1 LDWSFGWVFVQHT
14 WAEKEI
20 KIRFISV
27 NIRHKYTKI
36 AKIFQIL
43 HGQSKKAKKERK
55 FNQKALK
62 RQKIG
67 KLRWVLGAKRQ
78 NQG

>member
-1 LDWSFGWVFVQHT
+1 MGRKKLQLGLYLLIYGINTQKLQKSSKFYMG
-14 WAEKEI
+14 
-20 KIRFISV
+20 R
-27 NIRHKYTKI
+27 
-36 AKIFQIL
+36 AK
-43 HGQSKKAKKERK
+43 KVKKERK

-67 KLRWVLGAKRQ
+67 KLRWILVTKRQ

>member
-1 LDWSFGWVFVQHT
+1 MGRKKLRLGLYLLIYGINTGKVT
-14 WAEKEI
+14 
-20 KIRFISV
+20 
-27 NIRHKYTKI
+27 
-36 AKIFQIL
+36 KIFQIL
-43 HGQSKKAKKERK
+43 HGQSKKMKKERK

-67 KLRWVLGAKRQ
+67 KLRWGLGAKRQ